1 MGGHANLVQYFGDGQ
16 FVTVHAGV
24 EQVLFLSAGC
34 FEHPGGKDTFVK
46 GLDEIVG
53 KALVQQ
59 LLYHLLALERAGN
72 EKRGVA
78 LACGVVALLDRQRV
92 QPGHKG
98 VQQHYLRANRQHLLQ
113 NFISIL
119 FHNGHFH
126 ALLLQRLTTGFC
138 DLSTGIRHQE
148 SHFIH
153 GCFLQ
158 CVQFP

>member
-1 MGGHANLVQYFGDGQ
+1 MGRHANLVQYFGDGQ
-16 FVTVHAGV
+16 LVTVHAGM
-24 EQVLFLSAGC
+24 EQVLFLSTC
-34 FEHPGGKDTFVK
+34 RLEHPGCKHAFVK

-53 KALVQQ
+53 KAFVQQ
-59 LLYHLLALERAGN
+59 LLYHLLALECAGN
-72 EKRGVA
+72 KKRGVA
-78 LACGVVALLDRQRV
+78 LPCGVVALLDRQRI

-98 VQQHYLRANRQHLLQ
+98 IQQHYLRANGQHLLQ

-138 DLSTGIRHQE
+138 DLSTSIRHQE